1 MRMKDAANRSR
12 KRSNLAS
19 GVTWTEYIQI
29 LNGRHF
35 PHLAS
40 FPAQPQAKIANPK
53 TKRPATLV
61 WSNKDYTNPKY
72 VGTIWWIADHLKNL
86 PIPLSH

>member
-1 MRMKDAANRSR
+1 MGTKHAANRSR
-12 KRSNLAS
+12 KRSDLAS
-19 GVTWTEYIQI
+19 VVTWAECIQI
-29 LNGRHF
+29 LNGRYF
-35 PHLAS
+35 PPPRLFS
-40 FPAQPQAKIANPK
+40 AQPQAKIANPK